1 MRRGLR
7 ALIAFVVAAALTGA
21 SPVGAPAAGSTSAK
35 GPPPAMS
42 VEAPAVPSASAGTG
56 TSPAAPVPGPTADP
70 GTAAAPA
77 PLPQPKGKTSFVSV
91 GLVSASAP
99 GYSTTPSISASG
111 RYVAFATVHTSAVA
125 GASFTTSTVYLRDRS
140 AGTTTAIPRPSGSPL
155 GRYAGE
161 PSISADGSVIAFTLG
176 SSDPAAPHSVVV
188 WDRKT
193 GKTTVVSR
201 PNDAPDAS
209 SQPAVSGNGRYVAY
223 ASTADRLIPGYTSDF
238 SDVWRFD
245 RQTGRTVLVSEA
257 RSSAIV
263 KGDSTTPSIS
273 ADGHLV
279 AFTSIG
285 STSLAANAVGP
296 GTQVFVRDVDAGTTT
311 QVSIGSDGSAPDGAS
326 DEASLSDDGA
336 HLAFASI
343 ATTMLGPGGPTTWE
357 VYRRDLATGQNELV
371 SARDDGTPF
380 PVASRQPAISRD
392 GRMVAYV
399 ISGASLSISEVSRQ
413 NTAILLRDVTAQQT
427 AVITVT
433 PAGALSQS
441 ISIYPKVGGSGRYV
455 TFASGGADLVAG
467 DDNGS
472 TDVFIRDMPPIPK
485 LNPPT
490 IDFGTRAVGVTPATA
505 AGVLAN
511 AGWGPMA
518 IGPASIAGTNAA
530 DFSVLGDGCNG
541 ATLYRGDPCTVTVG
555 FVPQQPGAR
564 TAKLQI
570 PASAPGSPSV
580 LTLKGRGSQA
590 VIVLN
595 PPIGQ
600 QGIVVVA
607 TGDHFPANAEIQL
620 TWSVGI
626 TPSLPVVKAD
636 SHGHW
641 QIQVLVFHHDIT
653 GLRNLVATWVG
664 GPEFPT
670 VQVPM
675 LVTVR
680 TVTAPGL
687 NVGAPSSNPLPLLFR
702 G

>member
-7 ALIAFVVAAALTGA
+7 AVIALVAAATLAGA
-21 SPVGAPAAGSTSAK
+21 SPVDMPAAGSTDAQGSLPVVTLDASL
-35 GPPPAMS
+35 AR
-42 VEAPAVPSASAGTG
+42 PSTGASGG
-56 TSPAAPVPGPTADP
+56 PAAPAPVPTADP
-70 GTAAAPA
+70 GALSVPA
-77 PLPQPKGKTSFVSV
+77 PLPQPKGKTSIVSV

-99 GYSTTPSISASG
+99 GYSTTPSISATG
-111 RYVAFATVHTSAVA
+111 RYVAFATVHTSAVV

-140 AGTTTAIPRPSGSPL
+140 KGTTIAIPRPSGRS
-155 GRYAGE
+155 GGYAAE
-161 PSISADGSVIAFTLG
+161 PSISADGNVIAFAYG
-176 SSDPAAPHSVVV
+176 SSDPAAPRSVVV

-201 PNDAPDAS
+201 PNDAPDDSHLA
-209 SQPAVSGNGRYVAY
+209 AISGNGRYIAY
-223 ASTADRLIPGYTSDF
+223 TSTAERLIPGYSSDF

-245 RQTGRTVLVSEA
+245 RQTGETVLVSEGVV
-257 RSSAIV
+257 SGKIV
-263 KGDSTTPSIS
+263 FGDSTAPSIS
-273 ADGHLV
+273 ADGNLV
-279 AFTSIG
+279 AFTSAG
-285 STSLAANAVGP
+285 GTSLVANAVGK
-296 GTQVFVRDVDAGTTT
+296 GNQVFLRDVKAGTTT

-326 DEASLSDDGA
+326 DEPSLSDDGKY
-336 HLAFASI
+336 LAFASI
-343 ATTMLGPGGPTTWE
+343 ATTMLGSGGPATWE
-357 VYRRDLATGQNELV
+357 SYRRDLSTGQNELV
-371 SARDDGTPF
+371 SARDDGAPF
-380 PVASRQPAISRD
+380 TVAARQPAISRD

-413 NTAILLRDVTAQQT
+413 TTAILLRDVTAQQT

-441 ISIYPKVGGSGRYV
+441 MSVYPKVGGGGRFV

-467 DDNGS
+467 DNNGAA
-472 TDVFIRDMPPIPK
+472 DVFIRDLPPVPK

-490 IDFGTRAVGVTPATA
+490 VDFGTRAVGVSPSTA
-505 AGVLAN
+505 AGVLTN
-511 AGWGPMA
+511 AGWGPMTMQ
-518 IGPASIAGTNAA
+518 PAALAGSNAA
-530 DFSVLGDGCNG
+530 DFSVLGDGCSG
-541 ATLYRGDPCTVTVG
+541 VTLYRGEPCTVTVG
-555 FVPQQPGAR
+555 FVPQKPGAR
-564 TAKLQI
+564 TAQLRI
-570 PASAPGSPSV
+570 AMNAPGSPSV

-595 PPIGQ
+595 PPLGQ

-620 TWSVGI
+620 TWSTGI
-626 TPSLPVVKAD
+626 TPNLPVVKAD

-641 QIQVLVFHHDIT
+641 QVQVLVFHHDIT
-653 GLRNLVATWVG
+653 GVRNLVATWVG

-680 TVTAPGL
+680 TVTPPGFD
-687 NVGAPSSNPLPLLFR
+687 VGAPSTNPLPMLFR